1 MEQRANFV
9 TLAVEDVDRSR
20 AFYVDGLGWQPVFEA
35 PGEVLFLPVGHGLV
49 LSLWS
54 RAGFTAEVGEP
65 STGLAP
71 ITLAHNVLSPAEV
84 DEVLAGAAAAGAPV
98 TPGEQREWGGYSGY
112 FADPDGYRWEV
123 AHDPSPLGDDL
134 VTQSRRWLAARTPS
148 PVAGV
153 APAVQDHYPED
164 AAHCY
169 GCGARNPQG
178 HQLKTRWAGESRP
191 RRSPASSP
199 APSRLPCRAT
209 STAGSSP
216 RSSTAP
222 APDRPRSR
230 RPTPR
235 GVTSRPRVPCGSSP
249 GPSRS
254 ATCGRPRWG
263 GARGH
268 RADRGAQGAQGH
280 RLAHR
285 GGRRLGRRR
294 GARRRAAAARR
305 DARMRD
311 RDDAGRARQARPRDA
326 LGRPLPYGA
335 KGSNR

>member
-178 HQLKTRWAGESRP
+178 HQLKTRWAGESRTETVTRFVP
-191 RRSPASSP
+191 GAEQTAMPGYVYGGLVASVVDCSGTGS
-199 APSRLPCRAT
+199 AALAAT
-209 STAGSSP
+209 HAAG
-216 RSSTAP
+216 RDLEAEGALRFVTGTLEV
-222 APDRPRSR
+222 RYV
-230 RPTPR
+230 RPTPM
-235 GVTSRPRVPCGSSP
+235 GEELVVTGRIEELKGRKVTVSLTVEAAGSVVAEGRVVALQLPDEM
-249 GPSRS
+249 
-254 ATCGRPRWG
+254 
-263 GARGH
+263 
-268 RADRGAQGAQGH
+268 RA
-280 RLAHR
+280 
-285 GGRRLGRRR
+285 
-294 GARRRAAAARR
+294 
-305 DARMRD
+305 
-311 RDDAGRARQARPRDA
+311 
-326 LGRPLPYGA
+326 
-335 KGSNR
+335 

>member
-178 HQLKTRWAGESRP
+178 HQLKTRWAGESRTETVTRFVP
-191 RRSPASSP
+191 GAEQTAMPGYVYGGLVASVVDCSGTGS
-199 APSRLPCRAT
+199 AALAAT
-209 STAGSSP
+209 HAAG
-216 RSSTAP
+216 RDLEAEGALRFVTGTLEV
-222 APDRPRSR
+222 RYV
-230 RPTPR
+230 RPTPM
-235 GVTSRPRVPCGSSP
+235 GEELVVTGRIEELKGRKVTVSLTVEAADSVVAEGRVVALQLPDEM
-249 GPSRS
+249 
-254 ATCGRPRWG
+254 
-263 GARGH
+263 
-268 RADRGAQGAQGH
+268 RA
-280 RLAHR
+280 
-285 GGRRLGRRR
+285 
-294 GARRRAAAARR
+294 
-305 DARMRD
+305 
-311 RDDAGRARQARPRDA
+311 
-326 LGRPLPYGA
+326 
-335 KGSNR
+335 

>member
-123 AHDPSPLGDDL
+123 AHDPSPLGDGL

-178 HQLKTRWAGESRP
+178 HQLKTRWAGESRTETVTRFVP
-191 RRSPASSP
+191 GAEQTAMPGYVYGGLVASVVDCSGTGS
-199 APSRLPCRAT
+199 AALAAT
-209 STAGSSP
+209 HAAG
-216 RSSTAP
+216 RDLEAEGALRFVTGTLEV
-222 APDRPRSR
+222 RYV
-230 RPTPR
+230 RPTPM
-235 GVTSRPRVPCGSSP
+235 GEELVVTGRIEELKGRKVTVSLTVEAAGSVVAEGRVVALQLPDEM
-249 GPSRS
+249 
-254 ATCGRPRWG
+254 
-263 GARGH
+263 
-268 RADRGAQGAQGH
+268 RA
-280 RLAHR
+280 
-285 GGRRLGRRR
+285 
-294 GARRRAAAARR
+294 
-305 DARMRD
+305 
-311 RDDAGRARQARPRDA
+311 
-326 LGRPLPYGA
+326 
-335 KGSNR
+335 

>member
-178 HQLKTRWAGESRP
+178 HQLKTRWAGESRIETVTRFVP
-191 RRSPASSP
+191 GAEQTAMPGYVYGGLLASVVDCSGTGS
-199 APSRLPCRAT
+199 AALAAT
-209 STAGSSP
+209 HAAG
-216 RSSTAP
+216 RDLEAEGALRFVTGTLEV
-222 APDRPRSR
+222 RYV
-230 RPTPR
+230 RPTPM
-235 GVTSRPRVPCGSSP
+235 GEELVVTGRIEELKGRKVTVSLTVEAAGSVVAEGRVVALQLPDEM
-249 GPSRS
+249 
-254 ATCGRPRWG
+254 
-263 GARGH
+263 
-268 RADRGAQGAQGH
+268 RA
-280 RLAHR
+280 
-285 GGRRLGRRR
+285 
-294 GARRRAAAARR
+294 
-305 DARMRD
+305 
-311 RDDAGRARQARPRDA
+311 
-326 LGRPLPYGA
+326 
-335 KGSNR
+335 

>member
-84 DEVLAGAAAAGAPV
+84 DDVLAGAAAAGAPV

-178 HQLKTRWAGESRP
+178 HQLKTRWAGESRTETVTRFVP
-191 RRSPASSP
+191 GAEQTAMPGYVYGGLVASVVDCSGTGS
-199 APSRLPCRAT
+199 AALAAT
-209 STAGSSP
+209 HAAG
-216 RSSTAP
+216 RDLEAEGALRFVTGTLEV
-222 APDRPRSR
+222 RYV
-230 RPTPR
+230 RPTPM
-235 GVTSRPRVPCGSSP
+235 GEELVVTGRIEELKGRKVTVSLTVEAAGSVVAEGRVVALQLPDEM
-249 GPSRS
+249 
-254 ATCGRPRWG
+254 
-263 GARGH
+263 
-268 RADRGAQGAQGH
+268 RA
-280 RLAHR
+280 
-285 GGRRLGRRR
+285 
-294 GARRRAAAARR
+294 
-305 DARMRD
+305 
-311 RDDAGRARQARPRDA
+311 
-326 LGRPLPYGA
+326 
-335 KGSNR
+335 

>member
-20 AFYVDGLGWQPVFEA
+20 AFYVDGLDWQPVFEA

-169 GCGARNPQG
+169 GCGARNPLG
-178 HQLKTRWAGESRP
+178 HQLKTRWAGESRTETVTRFTP
-191 RRSPASSP
+191 GAEQTAMPGYVYGGLVASVVDCSGTGS
-199 APSRLPCRAT
+199 AALAAT
-209 STAGSSP
+209 HAAG
-216 RSSTAP
+216 RDLEAEGALRFVTGTLEV
-222 APDRPRSR
+222 RYV
-230 RPTPR
+230 RPTPM
-235 GVTSRPRVPCGSSP
+235 GEELVVTGRIEELKGRKVTVSLTVEAAGSVVAEGRVVALQLPDEM
-249 GPSRS
+249 
-254 ATCGRPRWG
+254 
-263 GARGH
+263 
-268 RADRGAQGAQGH
+268 RA
-280 RLAHR
+280 
-285 GGRRLGRRR
+285 
-294 GARRRAAAARR
+294 
-305 DARMRD
+305 
-311 RDDAGRARQARPRDA
+311 
-326 LGRPLPYGA
+326 
-335 KGSNR
+335 

>member
-153 APAVQDHYPED
+153 APAVQDHYPDD

-178 HQLKTRWAGESRP
+178 HQLKTRWAGESRTETVTRFVP
-191 RRSPASSP
+191 GAEQTAMPGYVYGGLVASVVDCSGTGS
-199 APSRLPCRAT
+199 AALAAT
-209 STAGSSP
+209 HAAG
-216 RSSTAP
+216 RDLEAEGALRFVTGTLEV
-222 APDRPRSR
+222 RYV
-230 RPTPR
+230 RPTPM
-235 GVTSRPRVPCGSSP
+235 GEELVVTGRIEELKGRKVTVSLTVEAAGSVVAEGRVVALQLPDEM
-249 GPSRS
+249 
-254 ATCGRPRWG
+254 
-263 GARGH
+263 
-268 RADRGAQGAQGH
+268 RA
-280 RLAHR
+280 
-285 GGRRLGRRR
+285 
-294 GARRRAAAARR
+294 
-305 DARMRD
+305 
-311 RDDAGRARQARPRDA
+311 
-326 LGRPLPYGA
+326 
-335 KGSNR
+335 

>member
-178 HQLKTRWAGESRP
+178 HQLKTRWAGESRTETVTRFVP
-191 RRSPASSP
+191 GAEQTAMPGYVYGGLLASVVDCSGTGS
-199 APSRLPCRAT
+199 AALAAT
-209 STAGSSP
+209 HAAG
-216 RSSTAP
+216 RDLEAEGALRFVTGTLEV
-222 APDRPRSR
+222 RYV
-230 RPTPR
+230 RPTPM
-235 GVTSRPRVPCGSSP
+235 GEELVVTGRIEELKGRKVTVSLTVEAAGSVVAEGRVVALQLPDEM
-249 GPSRS
+249 
-254 ATCGRPRWG
+254 
-263 GARGH
+263 
-268 RADRGAQGAQGH
+268 RA
-280 RLAHR
+280 
-285 GGRRLGRRR
+285 
-294 GARRRAAAARR
+294 
-305 DARMRD
+305 
-311 RDDAGRARQARPRDA
+311 
-326 LGRPLPYGA
+326 
-335 KGSNR
+335 